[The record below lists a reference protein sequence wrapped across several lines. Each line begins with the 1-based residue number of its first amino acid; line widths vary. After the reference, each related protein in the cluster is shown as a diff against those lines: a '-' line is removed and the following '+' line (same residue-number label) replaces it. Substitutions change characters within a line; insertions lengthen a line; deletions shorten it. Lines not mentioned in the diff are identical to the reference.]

1 MHVLMFGTLCVLIKP
16 NLLRWT
22 SVLPSCRHHSAHSKS
37 PLDLGRMSSSWEIF
51 SVYGFSAGEEASS
64 RIHNTNW
71 TQKAAGRAAE
81 PLYGAGW
88 LRQGT
93 AWDMRRTRGSR
104 QVSTKKKINKNG
116 QEPGPRAPLGST
128 EATWQGRSGLRAFP
142 AAQGSALILGD

>member
-22 SVLPSCRHHSAHSKS
+22 SVLPSRRHRSAHSKS
-37 PLDLGRMSSSWEIF
+37 PLDLGRTSSSWEIF

-104 QVSTKKKINKNG
+104 QVSTKKKIKIKM
-116 QEPGPRAPLGST
+116 
-128 EATWQGRSGLRAFP
+128 GRSLAPGLP
-142 AAQGSALILGD
+142 WEAQKQPGKAEVGSGLFQQPRGAP